1 MKSEIKSFFDLLQQF
16 FGITIS
22 ELNFDQA
29 DMACWIIA
37 QRFMVYVL
45 PRFSRIL
52 SWHQEGIIKM
62 NTGDI
67 DTLVSDPI
75 KLQYFTSEDS
85 GVCLISLVK

>member
-1 MKSEIKSFFDLLQQF
+1 MKLNHFFGLLQQF

-37 QRFMVYVL
+37 QRFIVYVL
-45 PRFSRIL
+45 PRCSRTL